1 MSADQP
7 PISSTERDVIRA
19 ARNVL
24 ATALDAI
31 GPVIAPQAGHA
42 QMTTKSDGT
51 PVTTADLYVDEQL
64 HDRLTASFPDH
75 GIISEERSTVVP
87 DTEWTWI
94 IDPIDGTS
102 NFTNDLPYWCLSI
115 ALAFQGVPVLGVI
128 DAPVIRRRY
137 EAITGEGTLRNGK
150 PVNVRQPIDWTD
162 PVHRHIPIM
171 LTMATARHARAAGVR
186 CNVRNMGSAALD
198 MAIVAD
204 GTAIAS
210 IERIPHIWD
219 LAAGRVI
226 VTQAG
231 GVMFH
236 PDGTEL
242 FPLRPGDDHADV
254 ATVTITAPTSAV
266 AEGLA
271 DALLP
276 ADPASPATPR
286 G

>member
-1 MSADQP
+1 VTADQP
-7 PISSTERDVIRA
+7 PMSSAERDVVRE
-19 ARNVL
+19 ARKVL

-31 GPVIAPQAGHA
+31 GPVVAPQAGHA
-42 QMTTKSDGT
+42 QMITKSDGT

-75 GIISEERSTVVP
+75 GMISEERSTVVP

-102 NFTNDLPYWCLSI
+102 NFTTDVPYWCLSI

-128 DAPVIRRRY
+128 DAPVIGRRY
-137 EAITGEGTLRNGK
+137 EAIAGEGTLRNGQ

-162 PVHRHIPIM
+162 PSHRHVPIM

-198 MAIVAD
+198 MAVVAD

-219 LAAGRVI
+219 LAAGLVI

-236 PDGTEL
+236 PGRTDV
-242 FPLRPGDDHADV
+242 FPLRPGDDHADI
-254 ATVTITAPTSAV
+254 TQVTITAPTIAI

-276 ADPASPATPR
+276 AGTADPTTAP
-286 G
+286 